1 MKKLSA
7 IELISASIIAATI
20 VAIPMTLPAS
30 AQVATPRIDTQG
42 TTTTT
47 TYEDR
52 TDNRGLWG
60 LSGLAG
66 LLGLLGRRKESHND
80 TRNDA
85 PTYRDPSIR

>member
-7 IELISASIIAATI
+7 IELISASVIAATI
-20 VAIPMTLPAS
+20 VAIPMNLPAS
-30 AQVATPRIDTQG
+30 AQVATPRTDSQG

-47 TYEDR
+47 TYER
-52 TDNRGLWG
+52 TDDRGLWG